1 MVAIGALTF
10 IGLRAFENKRI
21 ERLRSEGN

>member
-1 MVAIGALTF
+1 MIAIGALTF

-21 ERLRSEGN
+21 ERLRSENK